1 MNQIILMN
9 AMHKKV
15 GTLILKQDG
24 TMEISVVDTFARLEA
39 NLRLLGETISKTE
52 FYRKRSVDKQGAVIQ
67 LQEKVEK
74 GQNGYINAIADF
86 INSHAELVQPR
97 VFAVVSEEA

>member
-67 LQEKVEK
+67 LQEKI
-74 GQNGYINAIADF
+74 QDF
-86 INSHAELVQPR
+86 LFGIIEVL
-97 VFAVVSEEA
+97 